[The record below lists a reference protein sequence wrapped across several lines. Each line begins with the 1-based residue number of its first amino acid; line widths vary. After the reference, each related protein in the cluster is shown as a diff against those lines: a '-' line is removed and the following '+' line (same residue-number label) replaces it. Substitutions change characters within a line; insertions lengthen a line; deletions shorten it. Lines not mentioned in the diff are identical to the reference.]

1 MKQICCKI
9 RIVEARSVIPITFC
23 FVGVAKTRSSSL
35 VLTNKHNDTIACMV
49 FCILHILWKWH
60 KTKW

>member
-23 FVGVAKTRSSSL
+23 FVGGGIL
-35 VLTNKHNDTIACMV
+35 LFNNPQNDICYIDNRLEYLEIKQEIRM
-49 FCILHILWKWH
+49 CE
-60 KTKW
+60 